1 MGWVNKINLD
11 DSQLLKFETYGRPFN
26 STEMKP
32 NEPCELLSGKQS
44 VYKPVDLEL
53 FRKNIVSIQ
62 MNFWSIYGIWPD
74 LNQLM
79 LGLIWPCLMTLSYAP
94 RYRNVRLCG
103 GDKCGSLSPVYNLWY
118 RTTWSQS
125 ICMRLRDY
133 GWCSGRFNPHGKYG
147 KLTVRIFS

>member
-1 MGWVNKINLD
+1 MTLSYWSLKRTADLLTVPRWNHMSHANYWAGSSMFIN
-11 DSQLLKFETYGRPFN
+11 P
-26 STEMKP
+26 ST
-32 NEPCELLSGKQS
+32 LSYSGKIS
-44 VYKPVDLEL
+44 SLY
-53 FRKNIVSIQ
+53 RWIS
-62 MNFWSIYGIWPD
+62 WSIYGIWPD

-103 GDKCGSLSPVYNLWY
+103 GDKCGSFPPVYNLWY

-133 GWCSGRFNPHGKYG
+133 GWCSGRFHPHGKYG

>member
-1 MGWVNKINLD
+1 MTLSYWSLKRTADLLTVPRWNQMSHANYWVGSSLFINPSIL
-11 DSQLLKFETYGRPFN
+11 SY
-26 STEMKP
+26 
-32 NEPCELLSGKQS
+32 SGKIS
-44 VYKPVDLEL
+44 SLY
-53 FRKNIVSIQ
+53 RWIS
-62 MNFWSIYGIWPD
+62 WSIYGIWPD

-94 RYRNVRLCG
+94 RYRNVSLCG

-133 GWCSGRFNPHGKYG
+133 GWCSGRFYPHGKYG